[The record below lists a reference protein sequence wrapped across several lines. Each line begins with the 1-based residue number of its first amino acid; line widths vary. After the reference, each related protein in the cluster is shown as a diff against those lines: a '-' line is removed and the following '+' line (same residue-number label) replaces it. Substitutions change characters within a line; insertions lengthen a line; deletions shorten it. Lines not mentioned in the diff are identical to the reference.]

1 MTRDLEHPYLPGG
14 LAAFFFAS
22 ALENSRLMRFGCLAA
37 GTRGLRMASRYTTW
51 EQIQPLLLLFALF
64 MIGLFASL
72 E

>member
-1 MTRDLEHPYLPGG
+1 
-14 LAAFFFAS
+14 
-22 ALENSRLMRFGCLAA
+22 
-37 GTRGLRMASRYTTW
+37 MASRYTTW